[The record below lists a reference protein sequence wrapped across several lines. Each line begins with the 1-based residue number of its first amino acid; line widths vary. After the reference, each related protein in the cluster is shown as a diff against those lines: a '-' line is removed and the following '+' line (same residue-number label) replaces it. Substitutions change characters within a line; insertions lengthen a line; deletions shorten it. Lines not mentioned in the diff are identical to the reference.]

1 MILDTEA
8 FEAAIEEALAALEV
22 EFDRAAAV
30 GQAALLAFDFDPP
43 TAADLEALGRAIA
56 E

>member
-1 MILDTEA
+1 MIHDSEA

-30 GQAALLAFDFDPP
+30 GTAALLAFEFDPP
-43 TAADLEALGRAIA
+43 TAADLDALGRALCG
-56 E
+56 

>member
-22 EFDRAAAV
+22 EFDRAAAA

-43 TAADLEALGRAIA
+43 TAADLEALGRALA